1 MKDKVK
7 NIIISLSFFAVLLG
21 FMLASIIIPDKDISY
36 SERRKLNQLP
46 EFSWE
51 VLVSGNKNGERY
63 FDLLEDYFLDQ
74 FAMRDEFRTL
84 NSATRRYAFMQK
96 DVDGIYVI
104 KNI

>member
-7 NIIISLSFFAVLLG
+7 NIIISLSFFAVLVG

-51 VLVSGNKNGERY
+51 VLVSGNKDGERY

-74 FAMRDEFRTL
+74 FAIDRKSTRL
-84 NSATRRYAFMQK
+84 NSSHTDSSRMPSSA
-96 DVDGIYVI
+96 
-104 KNI
+104 